1 MSARNDLALKN
12 CFKLWRKNTKYRIQR
27 LVSAL
32 SPATETTLQNVF
44 NQILNFNDH
53 QKLVFSKVKSVNVP
67 SKNTP
72 RVNLWLNQL
81 LVKDTLTGLTSLI
94 DK

>member
-1 MSARNDLALKN
+1 
-12 CFKLWRKNTKYRIQR
+12 
-27 LVSAL
+27 
-32 SPATETTLQNVF
+32 
-44 NQILNFNDH
+44 
-53 QKLVFSKVKSVNVP
+53 VP